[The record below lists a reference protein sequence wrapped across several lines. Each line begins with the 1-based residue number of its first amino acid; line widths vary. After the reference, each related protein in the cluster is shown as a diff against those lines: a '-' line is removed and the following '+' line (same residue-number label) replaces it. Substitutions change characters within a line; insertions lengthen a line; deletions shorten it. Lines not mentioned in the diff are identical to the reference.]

1 MDSSDQEEEVPKA
14 VLGLFVALAAAL
26 AVVPLVGADQ
36 SETVAC
42 CGRPP
47 GQT

>member
-1 MDSSDQEEEVPKA
+1 MRKA
-14 VLGLFVALAAAL
+14 VLGLFVALAAVL
-26 AVVPLVGADQ
+26 AAVPLADADQ
-36 SETVAC
+36 SKSVAC